1 MNNMQPNTQGQQYAG
16 ASPGQVPQ
24 SRRMH
29 PLIATAAV
37 AVIIA
42 SLTAVAAIT
51 GVLPTSKATQGS
63 TDPNVAAQSS
73 TATATG
79 ASAPMALAAPA
90 GQTAPN
96 QQQAAPYPAQQNV
109 APTQPP
115 VHRRQPV
122 YSERAPSPAT
132 EPSYAQT
139 QPRASASPYAG
150 RVTSITPITTQGNET
165 GLGVIGGA
173 VVGGLLGNQVGGGN
187 GRTLA
192 TVAGAVG
199 GGYAGH
205 VAENHYNRDTQ
216 YRVNVRMDNGST
228 RSFTYKAAPGFQ
240 VGDRVHVEDGSLVAG

>member
-1 MNNMQPNTQGQQYAG
+1 MMNNMQPNTQGQQYAS

-29 PLIATAAV
+29 PLVATAAV

-51 GVLPTSKATQGS
+51 GVLPISKATQGS

-73 TATATG
+73 TATA
-79 ASAPMALAAPA
+79 ASAPMALAAPGMA
-90 GQTAPN
+90 APN
-96 QQQAAPYPAQQNV
+96 QATPYPAQQNV
-109 APTQPP
+109 APAQPP
-115 VHRRQPV
+115 VHHRQPA
-122 YSERAPSPAT
+122 YAERTPSPAT
-132 EPSYAQT
+132 SPSYAQT

-150 RVTSITPITTQGNET
+150 QVTSITPITTQGKET
-165 GLGVIGGA
+165 GLGIVGGA
-173 VVGGLLGNQVGGGN
+173 VVGGLLGNQIGNGN

-192 TVAGAVG
+192 TVAGALG

-205 VAENHYNRDTQ
+205 TAENYYSRDTQ

-240 VGDRVHVEDGSLVAG
+240 VGDRVHLENGSLAAG

>member
-122 YSERAPSPAT
+122 YSERTPSPAT

>member
-1 MNNMQPNTQGQQYAG
+1 MMNNMQPNTQGQQYAG
-16 ASPGQVPQ
+16 TAPGQVPQ

-51 GVLPTSKATQGS
+51 GVLPISKATQGS
-63 TDPNVAAQSS
+63 TDPNLAAQSS
-73 TATATG
+73 TATA
-79 ASAPMALAAPA
+79 ASAPMALAAPNQA
-90 GQTAPN
+90 APN
-96 QQQAAPYPAQQNV
+96 QATPYPAQQNV

-115 VHRRQPV
+115 VRHRQPA
-122 YSERAPSPAT
+122 YAERAPSPAT
-132 EPSYAQT
+132 SPSYAQT

-150 RVTSITPITTQGNET
+150 QVTSITPITTQGNET

-173 VVGGLLGNQVGGGN
+173 VVGGLLGNQVGNGN

-216 YRVNVRMDNGST
+216 YRVNVRMDNGTS
-228 RSFTYKAAPGFQ
+228 RGFTYKAAPGFQ
-240 VGDRVHVEDGSLVAG
+240 VGDRVHVENGSLVAG

>member
-73 TATATG
+73 TATG